1 MDFLD
6 IENYENL
13 LICNKLNKEIQ
24 LLTIDINDF
33 ENKKK
38 SNIHFLN
45 IQKVFFNEI
54 ILKKTYIL
62 KKYNFKIIKNIIN
75 IYNLKQKNN
84 EFSKQMNTNK
94 IITNKYN
101 KQLILFN
108 IDNYAKMSN
117 TIKKVLY
124 KYNTIYNQ
132 SDFIII
138 NPIHLLSDD
147 DIIFKSKNLKNLY
160 LCDNKFLNLLFDY
173 ICVYYLYKN
182 IEYINNNLI
191 KIYKYLIL
199 KQILNVEIKH
209 YFKFK
214 TNILKQTNKLININK
229 KCLFNIE
236 KNNKQINLIYKK
248 TKDLKNKFNNTFKE
262 IKTQEYNNLK
272 LTSTMNSNIHELNI
286 RIGIAK
292 QKLYIVQIDI
302 EKYEQ
307 QLSILNNTKGNV
319 ILTND
324 ICSICLEDLNI
335 GIATHCN
342 HYFHYGCINLY
353 IFNILQQNASNKTLE
368 FKCPICRQFI

>member
-6 IENYENL
+6 IVNYENL

-24 LLTIDINDF
+24 LETIDINDF

-45 IQKVFFNEI
+45 IQKVFFNDI
-54 ILKKTYIL
+54 ILKKTNIL

-75 IYNLKQKNN
+75 MYNLKQKNN
-84 EFSKQMNTNK
+84 EYCKQINTNK

-101 KQLILFN
+101 KQLIFFN
-108 IDNYAKMSN
+108 INNYANMSN

-124 KYNTIYNQ
+124 KYNTLYNR
-132 SDFIII
+132 SDFMII
-138 NPIHLLSDD
+138 NPILSLSNE
-147 DIIFKSKNLKNLY
+147 DIIFKSKNLKNFYLY
-160 LCDNKFLNLLFDY
+160 DNKFLNSIFEY
-173 ICVYYLYKN
+173 IYIYYLYQNIEFKN
-182 IEYINNNLI
+182 INLI
-191 KIYKYLIL
+191 IIYKHLIL
-199 KQILNVEIKH
+199 KQILNIEIKH

-214 TNILKQTNKLININK
+214 TNILKQKNKLININGK
-229 KCLFNIE
+229 YLFNIE
-236 KNNKQINLIYKK
+236 KNKKQINLIYKR
-248 TKDLKNKFNNTFKE
+248 TKDLKNKFNNTVKE
-262 IKTQEYNNLK
+262 IKIQEYNNLK

-292 QKLYIVQIDI
+292 QKLYILQIDI
-302 EKYEQ
+302 EKYNQ
-307 QLSILNNTKGNV
+307 QLSILNNTKGDV

-335 GIATHCN
+335 GITTQCKH
-342 HYFHYGCINLY
+342 HFHYGCINLY
-353 IFNILQQNASNKTLE
+353 IFNILQQNKQLE